1 MFCFILNQKAFK
13 DSTKFP
19 YTLNRYHEGKN
30 EKKEVNQKWNE
41 QTAFCFSKFLF
52 CENKKNSFWKVTSK
66 NTKFF
71 FIGFYDHHEHTLHII
86 FSCLLIFFHF
96 IIIIVERCKEFFR
109 TNFKILISK
118 TSFFHYSKRK
128 SCLICMG
135 LFFSTKKPKKSLE
148 HLFPT
153 LIYMVACMWT

>member
-30 EKKEVNQKWNE
+30 AKKRSEPKVKWTDCSLLFKILILWKQKI
-41 QTAFCFSKFLF
+41 
-52 CENKKNSFWKVTSK
+52 SFWKVTSK
-66 NTKFF
+66 NTKMVFR
-71 FIGFYDHHEHTLHII
+71 GFYDHHEHTLHII

-96 IIIIVERCKEFFR
+96 IIIIVEGCKEFLR

-128 SCLICMG
+128 SCFISMG